1 LYLQIQKPDGVLCGV
16 LLADASSS
24 RRNVM
29 SGTQRKPF
37 SIRFPNEFVPRGRIL
52 GVPVAILL
60 KSAMKLHKRRN
71 GIEIGLQNFFALE
84 EIHLEG
90 YC

>member
-1 LYLQIQKPDGVLCGV
+1 MDIRS
-16 LLADASSS
+16 AI
-24 RRNVM
+24 M
-29 SGTQRKPF
+29 RKPNEIVLQCNRLFIGISF
-37 SIRFPNEFVPRGRIL
+37 SIPTIL

-71 GIEIGLQNFFALE
+71 GFEIGLQNFFALE